1 MRTLV
6 VKDNQMYSD
15 LCNDCV
21 DFKNKSVIDA
31 HIKSKKHQKTI
42 ESNSKQRK
50 INQSFDQL
58 NERQVFINDLVSFM
72 TSNNIALEK
81 VINKEFRDK
90 LS

>member
-1 MRTLV
+1 M
-6 VKDNQMYSD
+6 
-15 LCNDCV
+15 
-21 DFKNKSVIDA
+21 DFKIKSVIEA
-31 HIKSKKHQKTI
+31 HIRCKKYQKTI

-50 INQSFDQL
+50 VNQSFDQL
-58 NERQVFINDLVSFM
+58 NEKQVFINDLVSFM

>member
-1 MRTLV
+1 
-6 VKDNQMYSD
+6 MYLD
-15 LCNDCV
+15 LCNDCM
-21 DFKNKSVIDA
+21 DFKIKSVIEA
-31 HIKSKKHQKTI
+31 HIRFKKYQKTI

-50 INQSFDQL
+50 VNQSFDQL
-58 NERQVFINDLVSFM
+58 NENQVFINDLVSFM